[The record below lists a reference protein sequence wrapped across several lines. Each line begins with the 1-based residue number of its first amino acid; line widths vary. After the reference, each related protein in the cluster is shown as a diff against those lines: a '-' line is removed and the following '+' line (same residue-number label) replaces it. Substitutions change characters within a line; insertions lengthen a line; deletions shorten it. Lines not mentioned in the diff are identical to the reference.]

1 MARKSRKNM
10 MPQAAV
16 QEAVQQNEKEL
27 LRTAAY
33 ARLSVENGGH
43 ETEDSLHTQILQIHN
58 YIRENPEL
66 TLTDTYADNGFTG
79 TRFDRPEFERMMQD
93 VRTGKIQCIVVKDLS
108 RFGRDYIETGSYL
121 ETIFP
126 MLHVRFIAINDDF
139 DNIRQ
144 SDVDSLAVPIK
155 NMVNSLY
162 AKDIS
167 KKISLSYQM
176 RREKGIPTSWC
187 TPYGYQLNQQENKF
201 EATED
206 AKWVKL
212 IYQWY
217 LAGVSTNEIAR
228 RLEFLEVA
236 RPNERLNRKL
246 HEGDDP
252 TYNKWHPST
261 VLRILNSS
269 AYIGELVSGKTQT
282 ASYKGIGLHPVEKK
296 KWHIVENAHEAIILK
311 SDFEKVQARREQNK
325 EKRERAMARS
335 KATREK
341 CYNHL
346 SGMVYCGCCRRN
358 MTFERRV
365 HGTVKET
372 HYGVFICKRKKNTT
386 PCAYHAVPEKML
398 MMVAMDQIHHLVS
411 TMCEEEKMVKDMMRG
426 SNLDSARSIKMKE
439 NSILFRI
446 QEAEER
452 RLRLYEDYKAEILD
466 EDEYSQLKEHYIA
479 EKQRLEHELQKQ
491 RQRALELE
499 KRIKICDAQMERMR
513 GILNQNEF
521 DEELVHELI
530 KRIYVGMDNKD
541 LSRLGRDY
549 IGVGDY
555 IEQIFPLMG
564 VRFIAVNNSFD
575 SMKLNNG
582 TPGIEVAVSNLVNN
596 MYSRDIAK
604 KIRAALETNW
614 KNGKATCTNV
624 PFGYVWNKKGG
635 QRWEIDP
642 EAAPCVKKVF
652 ELALSGRNT
661 TQIAYGMNE
670 LNLPTPGLYAKRKNL
685 LMGSNPIIAPDS
697 EILWNAAIVWRIL
710 RRYEYTGALVMGRRK
725 KIDVNTTS
733 VRTLPED
740 KWIIA
745 ENAHAAIVTKDEYYQ
760 AQKAIRNVTPI
771 QYKVG
776 DEFALKGKICCG
788 NCNRQLRHE
797 RQYGEM
803 VFYCG
808 YKRSAGKFS
817 KCYGGYYREYSVNAK
832 VARAIKTVFYALDM
846 VNQGMQEK
854 QAEAIRV
861 EQIKL
866 YESYAD
872 GVLRRDAYIEKK
884 KALSEKLAALQDS
897 IRTEKEEQE
906 CADELDEEIR
916 ALTKQASEKT
926 YIGGLTKE
934 CVDAFVSMVYLY
946 DDQTMK
952 IEFNCEDVIRRA
964 MEKYGT

>member
-187 TPYGYQLNQQENKF
+187 TPYGYQLNQQGNKL

-296 KWHIVENAHEAIILK
+296 EWHIVENAHEAIILK

-325 EKRERAMARS
+325 KKRERAMARS

-411 TMCEEEKMVKDMMRG
+411 TMCEEEKLVKDMMRG

-521 DEELVHELI
+521 DEELVHEL
-530 KRIYVGMDNKD
+530 
-541 LSRLGRDY
+541 
-549 IGVGDY
+549 
-555 IEQIFPLMG
+555 
-564 VRFIAVNNSFD
+564 
-575 SMKLNNG
+575 
-582 TPGIEVAVSNLVNN
+582 
-596 MYSRDIAK
+596 
-604 KIRAALETNW
+604 
-614 KNGKATCTNV
+614 
-624 PFGYVWNKKGG
+624 
-635 QRWEIDP
+635 
-642 EAAPCVKKVF
+642 
-652 ELALSGRNT
+652 
-661 TQIAYGMNE
+661 
-670 LNLPTPGLYAKRKNL
+670 
-685 LMGSNPIIAPDS
+685 
-697 EILWNAAIVWRIL
+697 
-710 RRYEYTGALVMGRRK
+710 
-725 KIDVNTTS
+725 
-733 VRTLPED
+733 

-776 DEFALKGKICCG
+776 DDFALKGKICCG

-832 VARAIKTVFYALDM
+832 VARAIKTVFYALDV
-846 VNQGMQEK
+846 VNQGMQEKQSITVRCMDIEDLEK

-872 GVLRRDAYIEKK
+872 GVLLRDAYIEKK

-964 MEKYGT
+964 LEKYGA

>member
-187 TPYGYQLNQQENKF
+187 TPYGYQLNQQGNKF

-296 KWHIVENAHEAIILK
+296 EWHIVENAHEAIILK

-372 HYGVFICKRKKNTT
+372 HYGVFMNLSRKSMWEWTI
-386 PCAYHAVPEKML
+386 L
-398 MMVAMDQIHHLVS
+398 W
-411 TMCEEEKMVKDMMRG
+411 R
-426 SNLDSARSIKMKE
+426 SNLSAVTPIRKCLQSCRRFRMNDKIAIYLRLSLADGDLKKGSKDE
-439 NSILFRI
+439 SNSIENQRMLLHDYIGKQEDLFG
-446 QEAEER
+446 
-452 RLRLYEDYKAEILD
+452 EIV
-466 EDEYSQLKEHYIA
+466 EYVDDGYTGTNFNRPAFQKMIVDLK
-479 EKQRLEHELQKQ
+479 QGD
-491 RQRALELE
+491 
-499 KRIKICDAQMERMR
+499 IKVIM
-513 GILNQNEF
+513 
-521 DEELVHELI
+521 V
-530 KRIYVGMDNKD
+530 KD
-541 LSRLGRDY
+541 LSRFGRDY

-642 EAAPCVKKVF
+642 EAAACVKKVF

-697 EILWNAAIVWRIL
+697 EMLWNAAIVWRIL

-745 ENAHAAIVTKDEYYQ
+745 ENAHEAIVTKDEYYQ

-776 DEFALKGKICCG
+776 DDFALKGKICCG

-832 VARAIKTVFYALDM
+832 VARAIKTVFYALDV

-854 QAEAIRV
+854 QSITVRCMDIEDLEKEAEAIRV

-872 GVLRRDAYIEKK
+872 GVLLRDAYIEKK

-964 MEKYGT
+964 MEKYGA

>member
-58 YIRENPEL
+58 YIKENPEL

-187 TPYGYQLNQQENKF
+187 TPYGYQLNQQGNKF

-269 AYIGELVSGKTQT
+269 AYIGELVEYVDDGYT
-282 ASYKGIGLHPVEKK
+282 
-296 KWHIVENAHEAIILK
+296 
-311 SDFEKVQARREQNK
+311 
-325 EKRERAMARS
+325 
-335 KATREK
+335 
-341 CYNHL
+341 
-346 SGMVYCGCCRRN
+346 
-358 MTFERRV
+358 
-365 HGTVKET
+365 GTN
-372 HYGVFICKRKKNTT
+372 FNR
-386 PCAYHAVPEKML
+386 PAF
-398 MMVAMDQIHHLVS
+398 Q
-411 TMCEEEKMVKDMMRG
+411 KMVVDLKQGD
-426 SNLDSARSIKMKE
+426 IKVIM
-439 NSILFRI
+439 
-446 QEAEER
+446 
-452 RLRLYEDYKAEILD
+452 
-466 EDEYSQLKEHYIA
+466 
-479 EKQRLEHELQKQ
+479 
-491 RQRALELE
+491 
-499 KRIKICDAQMERMR
+499 
-513 GILNQNEF
+513 
-521 DEELVHELI
+521 V
-530 KRIYVGMDNKD
+530 KD

-697 EILWNAAIVWRIL
+697 EMLWNAAIVWRIL

-745 ENAHAAIVTKDEYYQ
+745 ENAHAAIVTRDEYYQ

-776 DEFALKGKICCG
+776 DDFALKGKICCG

-817 KCYGGYYREYSVNAK
+817 KCYGGYYREHSVNAK
-832 VARAIKTVFYALDM
+832 VARAIKTVFYALDV
-846 VNQGMQEK
+846 VNQGMQEKQSVTVRCMDIEDLEK

-884 KALSEKLAALQDS
+884 KILSEKLVALQDS

-964 MEKYGT
+964 LEKYGT

>member
-187 TPYGYQLNQQENKF
+187 TPYGYQLNQQGNKF

-296 KWHIVENAHEAIILK
+296 EWHIVENAHEAIILK

-325 EKRERAMARS
+325 ERRERAMARS

-439 NSILFRI
+439 KSILFRI
-446 QEAEER
+446 HEAEER

-466 EDEYSQLKEHYIA
+466 EDEY
-479 EKQRLEHELQKQ
+479 
-491 RQRALELE
+491 
-499 KRIKICDAQMERMR
+499 
-513 GILNQNEF
+513 
-521 DEELVHELI
+521 
-530 KRIYVGMDNKD
+530 
-541 LSRLGRDY
+541 
-549 IGVGDY
+549 
-555 IEQIFPLMG
+555 
-564 VRFIAVNNSFD
+564 
-575 SMKLNNG
+575 
-582 TPGIEVAVSNLVNN
+582 
-596 MYSRDIAK
+596 
-604 KIRAALETNW
+604 
-614 KNGKATCTNV
+614 
-624 PFGYVWNKKGG
+624 
-635 QRWEIDP
+635 
-642 EAAPCVKKVF
+642 
-652 ELALSGRNT
+652 
-661 TQIAYGMNE
+661 
-670 LNLPTPGLYAKRKNL
+670 AKRKNL

-697 EILWNAAIVWRIL
+697 EMLWNAAIVWRIL

-745 ENAHAAIVTKDEYYQ
+745 ENAHEAIVTKDEYYQ

-776 DEFALKGKICCG
+776 DDFALKGKICCG

-832 VARAIKTVFYALDM
+832 VARAIKTVFYALDV
-846 VNQGMQEK
+846 VNQGMQEKQSITVRCMDIEDLEK

-872 GVLRRDAYIEKK
+872 GVLLRDAYIEKK

-964 MEKYGT
+964 LEKYGA